1 MISYF
6 QDYVTIGAV
15 LGFGLFLCVL
25 LLGVAS
31 VLRPNK
37 PYAEKLQVCLA
48 AMDLG
53 FVGEIPGLSAA
64 QKGEVEADLV
74 TGDIV

>member
-15 LGFGLFLCVL
+15 LGFGLFLVAL

-37 PYAEKLQVCLA
+37 PSEEKLQTYECGV
-48 AMDLG
+48 DP
-53 FVGEIPGLSAA
+53 VG
-64 QKGEVEADLV
+64 
-74 TGDIV
+74 TG